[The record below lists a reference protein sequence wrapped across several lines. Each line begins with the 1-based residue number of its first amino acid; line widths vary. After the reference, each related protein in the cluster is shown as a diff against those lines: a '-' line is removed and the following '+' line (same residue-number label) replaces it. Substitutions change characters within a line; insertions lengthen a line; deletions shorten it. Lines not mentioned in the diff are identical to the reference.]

1 MQVRRTPGNA
11 TCDIPASGNRNGGG
25 ETDESD
31 DSVLNEEEERL
42 LDRLLTKNHSAPFQS
57 KSPPQDVQDGQGMRL
72 KPNKSGT
79 PRYVPLCLGFALCM
93 RVYVKEG
100 RRLEGE
106 GLGSISMT

>member
-11 TCDIPASGNRNGGG
+11 RCDIPASGNRNGGD

-31 DSVLNEEEERL
+31 DSVLNEEAERL
-42 LDRLLTKNHSAPFQS
+42 RDRLLTTNQSAPLQS
-57 KSPPQDVQDGQGMRL
+57 KSPPQDVRDGQGMRP

-79 PRYVPLCLGFALCM
+79 PRYFPPCLGFALCV

-100 RRLEGE
+100 GRL
-106 GLGSISMT
+106 